1 MHLLR
6 ILAHKRNAQINEFQ
20 KFGFRFD
27 RINQFSCPLGWW
39 ILRFEIC
46 FWIVANYAN
55 SLYFTSY
62 YSRSSSCDHSS
73 KRPALVR
80 DYLCEIPFELWK
92 DRSLSNLDHFWDPAH
107 SLMSRAMSH
116 VWPVNTLFQIGLI
129 TNCVRNYPIKNANIC
144 PCDSAG
150 FDCELIRARS
160 TRNNGKK
167 WSETAKTFLRFK
179 GRIFTLK
186 FLFFFFP
193 IFLTLSF
200 CFSHA
205 QQELHR
211 LETTSARW
219 LGEDLCITNTAV
231 RLHYI
236 CNKSKGRSVN

>member
-1 MHLLR
+1 M
-6 ILAHKRNAQINEFQ
+6 K
-20 KFGFRFD
+20 
-27 RINQFSCPLGWW
+27 
-39 ILRFEIC
+39 
-46 FWIVANYAN
+46 
-55 SLYFTSY
+55 
-62 YSRSSSCDHSS
+62 SR
-73 KRPALVR
+73 LN
-80 DYLCEIPFELWK
+80 CEKTAPV
-92 DRSLSNLDHFWDPAH
+92 SNLDHFWDPAH
-107 SLMSRAMSH
+107 SLMSCAMSL

-129 TNCVRNYPIKNANIC
+129 TNCVRNYPIKNADIC

-167 WSETAKTFLRFK
+167 WSETAKTILGFK
-179 GRIFTLK
+179 GHIFTLK
-186 FLFFFFP
+186 FLLFIFIFFLPF
-193 IFLTLSF
+193 FLTLSF

-236 CNKSKGRSVN
+236 CNKSKRSVN

>member
-27 RINQFSCPLGWW
+27 GINQFSCPLGWW

-62 YSRSSSCDHSS
+62 YSRSSSCDHCS

-80 DYLCEIPFELWK
+80 DYRLNCEKTAPV
-92 DRSLSNLDHFWDPAH
+92 SNLDHFWDPAH

-129 TNCVRNYPIKNANIC
+129 TNCVRNYPIKNADIC

-167 WSETAKTFLRFK
+167 WSETAKTILGFK
-179 GRIFTLK
+179 GHIFTLK
-186 FLFFFFP
+186 FFSP
-193 IFLTLSF
+193 SF
-200 CFSHA
+200 
-205 QQELHR
+205 
-211 LETTSARW
+211 
-219 LGEDLCITNTAV
+219 
-231 RLHYI
+231 
-236 CNKSKGRSVN
+236 